1 MADWPGPIGAVTL
14 FVEDLATCTA
24 FYQRVFDLPVHFSDD
39 DSAVFQFGG
48 VLINLLKVSEAAEL
62 VDPARLADPDAG
74 VRMQFTLNVDDV
86 DVAVERLR
94 AMGVE
99 LLNGPVDRPWGV
111 RTASFQDP
119 AGHIWELA
127 H

>member
-1 MADWPGPIGAVTL
+1 MSKWPGTIGAVTL
-14 FVEDLATCTA
+14 FVDDLAASTS
-24 FYQRVFDLPVHFSDD
+24 FYERVFDLPVYFQDD
-39 DSAVFQFGG
+39 DSAVFKFDD
-48 VLINLLKVSEAAEL
+48 VLINLLKASEALEL
-62 VDPARLADPDAG
+62 IAPARVAAPEAG

-86 DVAVERLR
+86 DVAVARVRSL
-94 AMGVE
+94 GVE

-119 AGHIWELA
+119 AGHIWEFA